1 MKKNEVNELFAST
14 VQIGRIIKGHD
25 SRENNFYSTTVEV
38 TMDKDQ
44 MFKIYFALK
53 FMALPSGRSGR
64 LIWDIVFPKN
74 VLTKEQKEANA
85 KPTNIIWVSEELSY
99 RIYRLFE
106 NRILEQFGEMKIKDD
121 Y

>member
-14 VQIGRIIKGHD
+14 VEIGEILKGHD

-38 TMDKDQ
+38 TMDKDK

-53 FMALPSGRSGR
+53 FMALPSGHLRR
-64 LIWDIVFPKN
+64 LTWDIVFPKN
-74 VLTKEQKEANA
+74 VQTKKQKEDNV
-85 KPTNIIWVSEELSY
+85 KPTDIIWVSEELRY